1 MKVTVCCEK
10 VIEVDDKFEYLLNND
25 GSDDPIEWRIYALEL
40 FTNAQKALKDVGEV
54 LSVWDEK
61 GECLLVEP

>member
-10 VIEVDDKFEYLLNND
+10 VIEVDDKFEYLLTND
-25 GSDDPIEWRIYALEL
+25 GSDNPVEWRVYALEL
-40 FTNAQKALKDVGEV
+40 FVDAQRALKDVGKV